1 MRNELGPAT
10 GLEPSVS
17 GHGNGMTTVLLTG
30 ASSGIGAATAL
41 ALDEAGMTVFAG
53 FRDPD
58 DAVPLQKGASQRL
71 HVITLDVTDADSI
84 AAATTMLEERLGD
97 AGLDAVVNNA
107 GAGIPGPLEILPIDQ
122 LREQLEVNVI
132 GQVAVTQAV
141 LPLLRRAGGRVIF
154 VGSIGGKVAV
164 QFAGPY
170 HASKYAME
178 AIADSWRQELEP
190 DGIAVSL
197 IEPGPIATP
206 IWAKAAERIDK
217 LLATASPQTARY
229 TDRLRS
235 FQETLRSQGKS
246 GSSPAEVAE
255 TIERA
260 ITAEKPSSR
269 YAVGADAKLLSAV
282 RPLIPD
288 KLLDAVGKR
297 LAR

>member
-1 MRNELGPAT
+1 
-10 GLEPSVS
+10 
-17 GHGNGMTTVLLTG
+17 
-30 ASSGIGAATAL
+30 
-41 ALDEAGMTVFAG
+41 MTVFAG
-53 FRDPD
+53 FRDPSE
-58 DAVPLQKGASQRL
+58 AGPLHKGASDRL
-71 HVITLDVTDADSI
+71 QVLTLDITDADSI
-84 AAATTMLEERLGD
+84 ASAVARLEAQLGE
-97 AGLDAVVNNA
+97 AGLDAVINNA
-107 GAGIPGPLEILPIDQ
+107 GEGIPGPLEILPIDQ
-122 LREQLEVNVI
+122 LRQQLEVNVI

-178 AIADSWRQELEP
+178 AIADSWRQELDPE
-190 DGIAVSL
+190 GIAVSL

-217 LLATASPQTARY
+217 LLANASPQTARY
-229 TDRLRS
+229 ADRLRS
-235 FQETLRSQGKS
+235 FQETLRSQGKN

-255 TIERA
+255 TIEQA
-260 ITAEKPSSR
+260 VTAEKPSSR
-269 YAVGADAKLLSAV
+269 YAVGPSAKLASAV
-282 RPLIPD
+282 RPLLPD

>member
-1 MRNELGPAT
+1 
-10 GLEPSVS
+10 
-17 GHGNGMTTVLLTG
+17 MTTVLLTG
-30 ASSGIGAATAL
+30 ASSGIGATTAL
-41 ALDEAGMTVFAG
+41 GLDRAGMTVFAG
-53 FRDPD
+53 FRDPG
-58 DAVPLQKGASQRL
+58 DAGPLLKGASDRL
-71 HVITLDVTDADSI
+71 QVLALDITDAQSI
-84 AAATTMLEERLGD
+84 AAAVANLDAQLG
-97 AGLDAVVNNA
+97 AGGLDAVVNNA
-107 GAGIPGPLEILPIDQ
+107 GEGIPGPLEILPIEQ

-154 VGSIGGKVAV
+154 VGSIGGQVAV

-197 IEPGPIATP
+197 IEPGPVATP
-206 IWAKAAERIDK
+206 IWAKAADRIDK
-217 LLATASPQTARY
+217 LLAGASPQTARY
-229 TDRLRS
+229 RERLRS

-246 GSSPAEVAE
+246 GSSPAGVAE
-255 TIERA
+255 TIEQA
-260 ITAEKPSSR
+260 VTASNPSSR
-269 YAVGADAKLLSAV
+269 YAVGASAKLVSAV

-297 LAR
+297 IAR

>member
-1 MRNELGPAT
+1 
-10 GLEPSVS
+10 
-17 GHGNGMTTVLLTG
+17 MTTVLLTG

-41 ALDEAGMTVFAG
+41 ALDRAGMTVFAG
-53 FRDPD
+53 FRDPSE
-58 DAVPLQKGASQRL
+58 AGPLHKGASDRL
-71 HVITLDVTDADSI
+71 QVISLDITDEKSI
-84 AAATTMLEERLGD
+84 AVAVASLDAQLGD
-97 AGLDAVVNNA
+97 AGLDAVINNA
-107 GAGIPGPLEILPIDQ
+107 GEGIPGPLEILPIEQ

-132 GQVAVTQAV
+132 GQVALTQAV

-170 HASKYAME
+170 NASKYAME

-197 IEPGPIATP
+197 VEPGPIATP

-217 LLATASPQTARY
+217 LLASGSPQTARY
-229 TDRLRS
+229 RERLRS

-255 TIERA
+255 TIEQA
-260 ITAEKPSSR
+260 VTAEKPSSR
-269 YAVGADAKLLSAV
+269 YAVGASAKLTSAV
-282 RPLIPD
+282 RPLLPD
-288 KLLDAVGKR
+288 KLVDAVGRR
-297 LAR
+297 LGR

>member
-1 MRNELGPAT
+1 
-10 GLEPSVS
+10 
-17 GHGNGMTTVLLTG
+17 MTTVLLTG

-41 ALDEAGMTVFAG
+41 ALDRAGMTVFAG
-53 FRDPD
+53 FRDPTE
-58 DAVPLQKGASQRL
+58 AGPLHKGASDRL
-71 HVITLDVTDADSI
+71 QVIPLDITDRESI
-84 AAATTMLEERLGD
+84 AAAVATLDAQLGD
-97 AGLDAVVNNA
+97 DGLDAVVNNA
-107 GAGIPGPLEILPIDQ
+107 GEGIPGPLEILPIEQ

-132 GQVAVTQAV
+132 GQVALTQAV

-154 VGSIGGKVAV
+154 VGSIGGQVAV
-164 QFAGPY
+164 AFAGPY

-206 IWAKAAERIDK
+206 IWAKAAERIDD
-217 LLATASPQTARY
+217 LLSRSTPGTARY
-229 TDRLRS
+229 RDRLRS
-235 FQETLRSQGKS
+235 FQETLRSQSKS

-260 ITAEKPSSR
+260 VTADKPSSR
-269 YAVGADAKLLSAV
+269 YAVGASAKLASAV
-282 RPLIPD
+282 RPLLPD
-288 KLLDAVGKR
+288 KLIDAVGKR